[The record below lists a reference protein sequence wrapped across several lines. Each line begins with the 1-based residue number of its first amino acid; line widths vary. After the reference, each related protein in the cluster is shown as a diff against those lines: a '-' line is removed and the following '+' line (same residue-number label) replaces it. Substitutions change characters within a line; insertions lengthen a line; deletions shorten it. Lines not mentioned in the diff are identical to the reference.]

1 VVKAKAARV
10 EHTNSWKFML
20 REQVWKLSGV
30 LDVTDELREAAAAPD
45 DRFERGNLSAQ

>member
-1 VVKAKAARV
+1 
-10 EHTNSWKFML
+10 ML